1 MKEIINGISIALN
14 VVVILFL
21 TALAI
26 NSIYG

>member
-1 MKEIINGISIALN
+1 MKEIINGVSVALS